1 MSFDLDHFYSELYE
15 RNILLA
21 YKGSITSELID
32 YALEAI
38 EIKLNETNEDGK
50 LKRRIY
56 NVMVESLQNLYH
68 HLDNPPENRGYGFD
82 PNFGIL
88 VVSKEGKEYVITTT
102 NFILT
107 TKIKFLKDRIDKIN
121 SLTEEE
127 LKEMYK
133 FILNHQRLTSKGGGG
148 LGFVDIARKTGNKM
162 QYIFNEFNGD
172 YYLFTLNISV
182 S

>member
-38 EIKLNETNEDGK
+38 EIKLSETNEDGK

-68 HLDNPPENRGYGFD
+68 HLDNPPENRGYDFD

-162 QYIFNEFNGD
+162 QYIFDEFNGD
-172 YYLFTLNISV
+172 YHLFTLNISV